1 MRHIAFTVIALAAY
15 CTLAQAQ
22 AQAPAPAPSPVGI
35 VAEVHG
41 LVTMSFG
48 STVATVQP
56 DTPVFDGARFVA
68 SSSGDAELKFK
79 NGCDV
84 KLKPNEW
91 ISVDSAMNC
100 DQMLAAVH
108 TLTGTAAGG
117 TSIARTVVPLLGSAA
132 LVGAIARLPDGKITP
147 TPR

>member
-1 MRHIAFTVIALAAY
+1 MRHTALTIAALAAC
-15 CTLAQAQ
+15 CTFAQAQ
-22 AQAPAPAPSPVGI
+22 TPAPSPVGT

-48 STVATVQP
+48 SNVATVQP

-108 TLTGTAAGG
+108 TLTETAGG
-117 TSIARTVVPLLGSAA
+117 GTTFARTVVPLLGSAA
-132 LVGAIARLPDGKITP
+132 LVGAIARLPDPKITP

>member
-1 MRHIAFTVIALAAY
+1 MRHIALTVVALAAC
-15 CTLAQAQ
+15 CTFAQAQ
-22 AQAPAPAPSPVGI
+22 TPAPAPVGS

-48 STVATVQP
+48 SNVATVQP

-68 SSSGDAELKFK
+68 SSSGGAELKFK
-79 NGCDV
+79 NGCVV
-84 KLKPNEW
+84 KLEPNQW

-108 TLTGTAAGG
+108 SLTDTAAGG
-117 TSIARTVVPLLGSAA
+117 TSFARTAAPLIGAA
-132 LVGAIARLPDGKITP
+132 AFAGLVARQPNPKITP

>member
-1 MRHIAFTVIALAAY
+1 MRPIALTLVTFAA
-15 CTLAQAQ
+15 CCAHAQAQ
-22 AQAPAPAPSPVGI
+22 TPEPTPVGT
-35 VAEVHG
+35 VAEVRG

-56 DTPVFDGARFVA
+56 NTPVFDGARFVA
-68 SSSGDAELKFK
+68 SSSGEAELKFK
-79 NGCDV
+79 NGCEI

-91 ISVDSAMNC
+91 ISVDSAQNC

-108 TLTGTAAGG
+108 TLTDTAAGG
-117 TSIARTVVPLLGSAA
+117 TSFARTAIPLLGSAA
-132 LVGAIARLPDGKITP
+132 LVGAIARLPDSKITP

>member
-1 MRHIAFTVIALAAY
+1 MRPIALTFVALAA
-15 CTLAQAQ
+15 CCMLAQAQ
-22 AQAPAPAPSPVGI
+22 TPEPTPVGT
-35 VAEVHG
+35 VAEVRG

-48 STVATVQP
+48 SSVATVLP
-56 DTPVFDGARFVA
+56 NTPVFDGARFVA
-68 SSSGDAELKFK
+68 SSSGEAELKFK
-79 NGCDV
+79 NGCEI

-91 ISVDSAMNC
+91 ISVDSAQNC

-108 TLTGTAAGG
+108 TLTETAAGG
-117 TSIARTVVPLLGSAA
+117 SSFARTAIPLLGSAA